1 MDKNFVKRHWVRGKL
16 AKDSKAQEEPK
27 QPGVHGA
34 RIRGKRAQRAPD
46 LIRGDLL
53 FFEAGV
59 SRGRSSRWD
68 NDHPG
73 RLVKTSHRAKGQTGK
88 KLSRKA
94 KGDGEVAEICGEQIG
109 RGSSTEGAR

>member
-1 MDKNFVKRHWVRGKL
+1 MDKNFVKRHWVRGKP
-16 AKDSKAQEEPK
+16 AKGSKAQEEPK

-34 RIRGKRAQRAPD
+34 RVRGKVSY

-53 FFEAGV
+53 FVEEAGV
-59 SRGRSSRWD
+59 SRGRSSRWG

-73 RLVKTSHRAKGQTGK
+73 RLVKASHRAKGQTGK
-88 KLSRKA
+88 ELSRKA
-94 KGDGEVAEICGEQIG
+94 KGDGAIADICGEQIG